1 MKEKTQTEEWSLPA
15 LLLSSRNSRG
25 PAESNDYLWDRVC
38 LIFLKLSSFLV
49 VLPFKFWS
57 FGYCIHLHRKEK
69 AGRKPRGS
77 INESI
82 FELFFFKLTFS
93 SCKFYAT
100 ASFDILHTFSC
111 GKLVRPSNLVIFT
124 LPATQISDWH
134 SPLSLPFE
142 VWHQFIHHAKAFS
155 MLKTAHPSSTTFNL
169 HSKSCNTN

>member
-38 LIFLKLSSFLV
+38 LIFLKLSSLLV

-69 AGRKPRGS
+69 TGRKPKGS

-100 ASFDILHTFSC
+100 ASFDISHTWSSGNACAF
-111 GKLVRPSNLVIFT
+111 
-124 LPATQISDWH
+124 QIS
-134 SPLSLPFE
+134 SSLPSQQLRSQIDILLKLTF
-142 VWHQFIHHAKAFS
+142 WSLTSIHTPRKSHFNAQN
-155 MLKTAHPSSTTFNL
+155 SSSIIDNI
-169 HSKSCNTN
+169 

>member
-69 AGRKPRGS
+69 AGRKPKGS

-100 ASFDILHTFSC
+100 ASFDISHTGSSGNACAF
-111 GKLVRPSNLVIFT
+111 
-124 LPATQISDWH
+124 QIS
-134 SPLSLPFE
+134 SSLGNLSKKFE
-142 VWHQFIHHAKAFS
+142 VWHQFIHHAKAIS
-155 MLKTAHPSSTTFNL
+155 MLKTVHPSSTTFNL
-169 HSKSCNTN
+169 H

>member
-69 AGRKPRGS
+69 AGRKPKGS

-82 FELFFFKLTFS
+82 FEILFFKLTFS

-100 ASFDILHTFSC
+100 ASFDISHTWSSGNACTF
-111 GKLVRPSNLVIFT
+111 
-124 LPATQISDWH
+124 QIS
-134 SPLSLPFE
+134 SSLPSQQLRSQIDILLKLTF
-142 VWHQFIHHAKAFS
+142 WSLTSIHTPRKSLFNAQN
-155 MLKTAHPSSTTFNL
+155 SSSIIHNI
-169 HSKSCNTN
+169 